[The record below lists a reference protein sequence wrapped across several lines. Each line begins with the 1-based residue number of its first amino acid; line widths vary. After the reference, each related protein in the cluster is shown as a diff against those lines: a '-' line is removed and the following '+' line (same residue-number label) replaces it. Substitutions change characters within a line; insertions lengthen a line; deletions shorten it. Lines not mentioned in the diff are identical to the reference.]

1 MRIIQKLLN
10 KTNTVIVKDIVI
22 TLTFM
27 FRVLDEVDVST
38 VKARFIHKAWVFNWK
53 TELLHLAIKTF

>member
-1 MRIIQKLLN
+1 MRINQKLLN

-27 FRVLDEVDVST
+27 FRVLDEVYVFT
-38 VKARFIHKAWVFNWK
+38 VKARFIHKA
-53 TELLHLAIKTF
+53 